1 MRPTFTVL
9 AALGLLLVTLGTTS
23 GLAQMMP
30 ADDDAP
36 ELAQGPGAG
45 GDGAGGRP
53 ARAVARLSDPRNPFI
68 RGTALLEPTQSG
80 GTAVTVTVY
89 GLGPGG
95 TYINHIHNGSC
106 TGPIL
111 FPLDNLVADATGTAR
126 AVTQVR
132 SPINTEIW
140 WVNVHNT
147 YYIPSPGITCG
158 KVDMAEPR
166 AAMRP
171 AAPPVIPEA
180 DSVVLLGGGLLALA
194 AVATWRARR
203 A

>member
-9 AALGLLLVTLGTTS
+9 AALGLLLVTLGTTT
-23 GLAQMMP
+23 GLAQTMP
-30 ADDDAP
+30 SDDDAP
-36 ELAQGPGAG
+36 ELAQGPGA
-45 GDGAGGRP
+45 DGAPGRP
-53 ARAVARLSDPRNPFI
+53 ARAVARLSDPRNPFF

-132 SPINTEIW
+132 APIDTDIW
-140 WVNVHNT
+140 WVNVHASYFLPT
-147 YYIPSPGITCG
+147 PGITCG
-158 KVDMAEPR
+158 KVETAAPR

-171 AAPPVIPEA
+171 AAPPQIPEA
-180 DSVVLLGGGLLALA
+180 DSVVLVGGGLLALA
-194 AVATWRARR
+194 GLATWRARR